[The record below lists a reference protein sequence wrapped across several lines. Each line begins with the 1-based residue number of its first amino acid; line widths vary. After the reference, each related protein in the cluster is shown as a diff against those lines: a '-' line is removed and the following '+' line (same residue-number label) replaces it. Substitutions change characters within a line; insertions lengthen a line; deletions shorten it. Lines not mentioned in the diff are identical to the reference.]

1 MVESANQQIYA
12 SVPITHTAPRGGY
25 QISIL
30 DKTCLR
36 SAMWRGVAMVETAR
50 ATVERRTAKNC
61 IVQGSIE
68 VKGDEWLGIVR
79 ERVNGL

>member
-1 MVESANQQIYA
+1 
-12 SVPITHTAPRGGY
+12 
-25 QISIL
+25 
-30 DKTCLR
+30 
-36 SAMWRGVAMVETAR
+36 MVETAR